1 MASSTG
7 GVKFVSKY
15 SITTIAV
22 GFTALFAG
30 TTYMAF
36 SATPVKIQACPI
48 AANRFIAPVPTDLIR
63 AIVQGGAQ
71 TCVAFSTLK
80 ATDQVVTETDAR
92 FHVLAT
98 VTVQAPTPT
107 PTPTPTPVPVPSAAA
122 ADYTVTV
129 ISTDSTVL
137 GATFKQLPTNVSQC
151 FLISNGA
158 QARTACLP
166 ATP

>member
-1 MASSTG
+1 MARTTG

-15 SITTIAV
+15 SIMTIAV
-22 GFTALFAG
+22 GFTALFVG
-30 TTYMAF
+30 TTYMAL

-48 AANRFIAPVPTDLIR
+48 AANRFIAPLPTDLVR

-98 VTVQAPTPT
+98 VAVQAPTPV
-107 PTPTPTPVPVPSAAA
+107 PIPTPTPVPVPAAS
-122 ADYTVTV
+122 DYTVTV

-151 FLISNGA
+151 FLISNGT
-158 QARTACLP
+158 QTRTACLP